1 MQRRIVRKVLAHA
14 FADAHELALDDA
26 LLRFAARRE
35 QHFTIA
41 RRELRLAAADR
52 MRSYS
57 QAARERDGCRVNR
70 LMSGVSREIEHRDCQ
85 DEPEQ
90 RRDRGPRSDSE
101 KNPHTGNPAVIG
113 TIL

>member
-1 MQRRIVRKVLAHA
+1 MMRS
-14 FADAHELALDDA
+14 FD
-26 LLRFAARRE
+26 FAAGRE
-35 QHFTIA
+35 QHLAVA
-41 RRELRLAAADR
+41 RRELRFAAADR

-70 LMSGVSREIEHRDCQ
+70 LMSGVSREIEHRDCE

-101 KNPHTGNPAVIG
+101 KNPQLATP
-113 TIL
+113 LS